1 MTRLR
6 LHLTAALVLWASLLI
21 GPVLSAQTTP
31 EPQSAPTAP
40 QGTSKPEATVAPP
53 LEREQQ
59 PDPDIDDDRHRF
71 FRPIIRVAQ
80 DYTLRAGDR
89 VWEIQSAFGDVVI
102 EGHVEQDIVVGMGS
116 IRLASTAVVDGS
128 VVVLGGSATIDEKAV
143 IRDDLVVVGG
153 TLRAAPSFSPG
164 GQHIVIGSP
173 WMGETLQGLVPWITG
188 GLLWGRL
195 IVPDIDWVWAFV
207 GVFFL
212 IYLALNTVFDRPVGG
227 SADVMVRRPLSAFM
241 IGLLV
246 LLLTGPA
253 LAIIAASVI
262 GLVVVPFIICAVIV
276 AGLVGKA
283 GVARAIGRSVLRSES
298 PDGRLQAAA
307 TFIIGFVLLT
317 LAYMVPILGVLTWAL
332 TSVLGLGAATITF
345 RSLLRR
351 ERPAAAPPQVP
362 VPPLPPPP
370 HTPSPVTAP
379 AAAASVSM
387 PASAMPA
394 PAMRSSASEPAV
406 AHPSSDATFHSPSD
420 QFASAPASIPAA
432 TAIPLD
438 APPPS
443 PLYTEGLAKYPRA
456 SFLDRLAAF
465 ALDCILVAI
474 ANAILDITRNDGFYF
489 FLLLTYHIAFW
500 AWRGTTLGGIICNL
514 RVIRTHGAELRP
526 PDAVVR
532 GLASMFSIAALG
544 IGCLW
549 MLQDPERQ
557 TWHDKIAGTLVVK
570 VPRDLVL
577 P

>member
-1 MTRLR
+1 MRTIRVHHTLA
-6 LHLTAALVLWASLLI
+6 LILWVCLLT
-21 GPVLSAQTTP
+21 GPNLSAQTATQP
-31 EPQSAPTAP
+31 AAPAA
-40 QGTSKPEATVAPP
+40 QGTAKPAPPAAAP
-53 LEREQQ
+53 LERETQ
-59 PDPDIDDDRHRF
+59 PDPDVDDEPRRF
-71 FRPIIRVAQ
+71 FRPIIRLAQ
-80 DYTLRAGDR
+80 DYTLQAGDT
-89 VWEIQSAFGDVVI
+89 VWEVQSAFGDVVI
-102 EGHVEQDIVVGMGS
+102 EGHVEQDVVVGMGS
-116 IRLASTAVVDGS
+116 IRLGATAVVDGS
-128 VVVLGGSATIDEKAV
+128 VVVLGGSATIDENAV
-143 IRDDLVVVGG
+143 VRDDLVVVGG

-173 WMGETLQGLVPWITG
+173 WMGETLQGLVPWITS

-195 IVPDIDWVWAFV
+195 IVPGIDWIWAFV

-227 SADVMVRRPLSAFM
+227 SADVMVKRPLSAFM
-241 IGLLV
+241 TGLLV

-283 GVARAIGRSVLRSES
+283 GVARAVGRSVMRSET
-298 PDGRLQAAA
+298 PDGRLQATA
-307 TFIIGFVLLT
+307 TFVIGFVLLT

-332 TSVLGLGAATITF
+332 TTVLGLGAATITF

-351 ERPAAAPPQVP
+351 ERPAAPPQVP
-362 VPPLPPPP
+362 VPPLAPSPGTPPP
-370 HTPSPVTAP
+370 SPTM
-379 AAAASVSM
+379 ASSM
-387 PASAMPA
+387 H
-394 PAMRSSASEPAV
+394 EPAV
-406 AHPSSDATFHSPSD
+406 AHSPAAATLGVSSG
-420 QFASAPASIPAA
+420 QFASAPSASSAASSSALPSDAAPAPTFPA
-432 TAIPLD
+432 DSA
-438 APPPS
+438 S
-443 PLYTEGLAKYPRA
+443 PVYNEGLAKYPRA

-549 MLQDPERQ
+549 MLQDSERQ
-557 TWHDKIAGTLVVK
+557 MWHDKIAGTLVVK
-570 VPRDLVL
+570 VPRELVL

>member
-1 MTRLR
+1 MRTIR
-6 LHLTAALVLWASLLI
+6 LHVTIAVVLWASLLI
-21 GPVLSAQTTP
+21 GPSISAQTTP
-31 EPQSAPTAP
+31 ETQPAAPAAQSAP
-40 QGTSKPEATVAPP
+40 KPAPP
-53 LEREQQ
+53 AAPPIERET
-59 PDPDIDDDRHRF
+59 PRTRDVDDEPRRF

-80 DYTLRAGDR
+80 DYTLRAGDS

-102 EGHVEQDIVVGMGS
+102 EGHVEQDVVVGMGS
-116 IRLASTAVVDGS
+116 IRLAPTAVVDGS
-128 VVVLGGSATIDEKAV
+128 VVVLGGSATIDENAV
-143 IRDDLVVVGG
+143 VRDDLVVVGG

-195 IVPDIDWVWAFV
+195 IVPDIDWIWGFV

-298 PDGRLQAAA
+298 PDGRLQATAS
-307 TFIIGFVLLT
+307 FIIGFVLLT
-317 LAYMVPILGVLTWAL
+317 LAYMVPLLGVLTWAL
-332 TSVLGLGAATITF
+332 TTVLGLGAATITF
-345 RSLLRR
+345 RALMRR
-351 ERPAAAPPQVP
+351 ERPAPPPRIP
-362 VPPLPPPP
+362 VPPLPPPAASP
-370 HTPSPVTAP
+370 APFTPQESAVAHAP
-379 AAAASVSM
+379 AAATLGASSGQFVSA
-387 PASAMPA
+387 ASAAAPSVATPSAAMP
-394 PAMRSSASEPAV
+394 V
-406 AHPSSDATFHSPSD
+406 
-420 QFASAPASIPAA
+420 
-432 TAIPLD
+432 D
-438 APPPS
+438 APPAAAIPIDTAPPS
-443 PLYTEGLAKYPRA
+443 AVYTEGLAKYPRA

-474 ANAILDITRNDGFYF
+474 ANAILDLTHNDGFYF

-500 AWRGTTLGGIICNL
+500 AWRGTTLGGIICSL

-532 GLASMFSIAALG
+532 GLASMFSVAALG

-549 MLQDPERQ
+549 MLQDSERQ
-557 TWHDKIAGTLVVK
+557 MWHDKIAGTLVVK

>member
-1 MTRLR
+1 MRTIRV
-6 LHLTAALVLWASLLI
+6 HVTTAVILWVSLLV
-21 GPVLSAQTTP
+21 GPSISAQTTP
-31 EPQSAPTAP
+31 ETQPAVPAAQSAPKPAP
-40 QGTSKPEATVAPP
+40 QAAPP
-53 LEREQQ
+53 LERERQ
-59 PDPDIDDDRHRF
+59 PDPDVDDRPRRF
-71 FRPIIRVAQ
+71 FRPIVRVAQ
-80 DYTLRAGDR
+80 DYTLAAGDR
-89 VWEIQSAFGDVVI
+89 VWEIQSVFGDVVI
-102 EGHVEQDIVVGMGS
+102 EGRVEQDVVVVMGS

-128 VVVLGGSATIDEKAV
+128 VVVIGGSATIDESAV
-143 IRDDLVVVGG
+143 VRDDLVVVGG

-195 IVPDIDWVWAFV
+195 IVPDIDWLWAFV

-227 SADVMVRRPLSAFM
+227 SADVMVKRPLSAFM

-298 PDGRLQAAA
+298 PDGRLQATAA
-307 TFIIGFVLLT
+307 FIIGFVLLT

-332 TSVLGLGAATITF
+332 TTVLGLGAATITF
-345 RSLLRR
+345 RALLRR
-351 ERPAAAPPQVP
+351 ERPAPPQVP
-362 VPPLPPPP
+362 VPPLV
-370 HTPSPVTAP
+370 PSPASPARSAAMSFEAMPSAVHAP
-379 AAAASVSM
+379 AAATLGASSG
-387 PASAMPA
+387 
-394 PAMRSSASEPAV
+394 
-406 AHPSSDATFHSPSD
+406 
-420 QFASAPASIPAA
+420 QFASAPSAAATPSAATPVDVPAA
-432 TAIPLD
+432 AAIPVD
-438 APPPS
+438 TAPAS
-443 PLYTEGLAKYPRA
+443 LVYNEGLAKYPRA

-474 ANAILDITRNDGFYF
+474 ANAILDLTRNDGFYF

-500 AWRGTTLGGIICNL
+500 AWRGTTLGGIICSL

-526 PDAVVR
+526 ADAVVR
-532 GLASMFSIAALG
+532 GLASMFSVAALG

-549 MLQDPERQ
+549 MLQDSERQ
-557 TWHDKIAGTLVVK
+557 MWHDKIAGTLVVK
-570 VPRDLVL
+570 VPRELAL

>member
-1 MTRLR
+1 MRSIR
-6 LHLTAALVLWASLLI
+6 VHLTLALVLWVCLLT
-21 GPVLSAQTTP
+21 GPAVSAQTAAQTKP
-31 EPQSAPTAP
+31 AAPAA
-40 QGTSKPEATVAPP
+40 QGTPRPAPPAAAP
-53 LEREQQ
+53 LERETQ
-59 PDPDIDDDRHRF
+59 PDPDPDVDDEPRRF
-71 FRPIIRVAQ
+71 FRPIIRLAQ
-80 DYTLRAGDR
+80 DYTLRAGDT
-89 VWEIQSAFGDVVI
+89 VWEVQSAFGDVVI
-102 EGHVEQDIVVGMGS
+102 EGHVEQDVVVGMGS
-116 IRLASTAVVDGS
+116 IRLGATAVVDGS
-128 VVVLGGSATIDEKAV
+128 VVVLGGSATIDENAV
-143 IRDDLVVVGG
+143 VRDDLVVVGG

-173 WMGETLQGLVPWITG
+173 WMGETLQGLVPWITS

-195 IVPDIDWVWAFV
+195 IVPGIDWVWAFV

-227 SADVMVRRPLSAFM
+227 SADVLVKRPLSAFM
-241 IGLLV
+241 TGLLV

-262 GLVVVPFIICAVIV
+262 GLVVVPFIICAVVV

-283 GVARAIGRSVLRSES
+283 GVARAIGRSVMRSES
-298 PDGRLQAAA
+298 PDGRFQATA

-332 TSVLGLGAATITF
+332 TTVLGLGAATITF

-351 ERPAAAPPQVP
+351 ERPAAPPPQVP
-362 VPPLPPPP
+362 VPPLA
-370 HTPSPVTAP
+370 PSPGAP
-379 AAAASVSM
+379 APSATM
-387 PASAMPA
+387 ASAMH
-394 PAMRSSASEPAV
+394 EPAV
-406 AHPSSDATFHSPSD
+406 AHSPAAATLGMSSG
-420 QFASAPASIPAA
+420 QFASAPAASASSSAMPSDAA
-432 TAIPLD
+432 SESTFPVD
-438 APPPS
+438 APPIS
-443 PLYTEGLAKYPRA
+443 TVYNEGLAKYPRA

-465 ALDCILVAI
+465 ALDCVLVAI

-549 MLQDPERQ
+549 MLQDSERQ
-557 TWHDKIAGTLVVK
+557 MWHDKIAGTLVVK
-570 VPRDLVL
+570 VPRELVL

>member
-1 MTRLR
+1 MRSIR
-6 LHLTAALVLWASLLI
+6 VHLTLAIVLWVCLVT
-21 GPVLSAQTTP
+21 GPAVSAQTAAQTQP
-31 EPQSAPTAP
+31 AAPSA
-40 QGTSKPEATVAPP
+40 QGTPKPAPPAAAP
-53 LEREQQ
+53 LERETQ
-59 PDPDIDDDRHRF
+59 PDAAPDVDDEPRRF
-71 FRPIIRVAQ
+71 FRPIIRLAQ
-80 DYTLRAGDR
+80 DYTLRAGDT
-89 VWEIQSAFGDVVI
+89 VWDVQSAFGDVVI
-102 EGHVEQDIVVGMGS
+102 EGHVEQDVVVGMGS
-116 IRLASTAVVDGS
+116 IRLGATAVVDGS
-128 VVVLGGSATIDEKAV
+128 VVVLGGSATIDENAV
-143 IRDDLVVVGG
+143 VRDDLVVVGG

-173 WMGETLQGLVPWITG
+173 WMGETLQGLVPWITS

-195 IVPDIDWVWAFV
+195 IVPGIDWVWAFV

-212 IYLALNTVFDRPVGG
+212 IYLALNTVFERPVGG
-227 SADVMVRRPLSAFM
+227 SADVLVKRPLSAFM
-241 IGLLV
+241 TGLLV

-262 GLVVVPFIICAVIV
+262 GLVVVPFIICAVVV

-283 GVARAIGRSVLRSES
+283 GVARAIGRSVMRSET
-298 PDGRLQAAA
+298 PDGRLQATA

-332 TSVLGLGAATITF
+332 TTVLGLGAATITF

-351 ERPAAAPPQVP
+351 ERPAAPPPQVP
-362 VPPLPPPP
+362 VPPLA
-370 HTPSPVTAP
+370 PSPGTPAPSATMASAMHEPGVAHSP
-379 AAAASVSM
+379 AAATLGVS
-387 PASAMPA
+387 SG
-394 PAMRSSASEPAV
+394 
-406 AHPSSDATFHSPSD
+406 
-420 QFASAPASIPAA
+420 QFASAPSVSSAASSSAMPSDTASASTFPGDAA
-432 TAIPLD
+432 PVSAVYND
-438 APPPS
+438 
-443 PLYTEGLAKYPRA
+443 GLARYPRA

-549 MLQDPERQ
+549 MLQDSERQ
-557 TWHDKIAGTLVVK
+557 MWHDKIAGTLVVK